1 MSQWKSP
8 AADRSP
14 DVQQAK
20 PMNREGLVSDSTR
33 NDWRQVDLLEFLAT
47 TVDLRVVLFQAE
59 EHSIHT
65 S

>member
-1 MSQWKSP
+1 MNQWKSA

-20 PMNREGLVSDSTR
+20 PMNCQGLGSDSTR
-33 NDWRQVDLLEFLAT
+33 TEWLQVDLLEFLAT
-47 TVDLRVVLFQAE
+47 TVDLRIVLFQAE
-59 EHSIHT
+59 EPSFYA